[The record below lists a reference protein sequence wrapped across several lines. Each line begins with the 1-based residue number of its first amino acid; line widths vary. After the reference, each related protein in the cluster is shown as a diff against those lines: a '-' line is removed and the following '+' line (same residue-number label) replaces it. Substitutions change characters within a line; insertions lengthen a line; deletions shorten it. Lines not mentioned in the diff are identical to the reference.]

1 MDLLLEA
8 EKIINSARDPSAR
21 IVYEEEKGYIQLGPF
36 KSIVKNL
43 QAENIEIR
51 AKIDEIQSEK
61 QISLHDFITQKLNN
75 IIRQLNSNVIIS
87 PDLNETRKLLIQTL
101 KIYESNVRQDM
112 IDIKEDNQKIRNK
125 ISQIKDVPQF
135 KSEYSPQVLEEKS
148 ATAIKLEIEIQKIEN
163 ELKEA
168 QMQNNIYKQNSINIR
183 KQIKSVKS
191 RVKTITDV
199 ENNISHK
206 YNSSRAVIQQ
216 LQDQTKEIKNK
227 ITQTKLLQR
236 YSDSILEN
244 PKEKLN
250 AMHKLLNEIDELK
263 KINDD
268 LQSQKTRAKINS
280 IKQNQHINYKTNS
293 FRFVRE

>member
-8 EKIINSARDPSAR
+8 EKIINSARDPSAW

-148 ATAIKLEIEIQKIEN
+148 ATATKLEIEIQKIEN

-168 QMQNNIYKQNSINIR
+168 QIQNNIYKQNSINIR

-268 LQSQKTRAKINS
+268 LQSKKTRAKINS